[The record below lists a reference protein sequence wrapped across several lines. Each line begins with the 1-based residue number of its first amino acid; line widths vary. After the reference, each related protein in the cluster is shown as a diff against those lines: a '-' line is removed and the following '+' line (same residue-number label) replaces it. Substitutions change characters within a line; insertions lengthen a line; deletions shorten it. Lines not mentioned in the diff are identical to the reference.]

1 MIYDEEGGRA
11 SLLSVSSGGFAMPYN
26 SYEVQMNIPN
36 RLTILRLIMVPVF
49 FISYSISLLSFE
61 GAGVVSAVM
70 MFICYA
76 IAELS
81 DLLDGKIA
89 RKYNLVTDLGKVM
102 DPFADTLS
110 HLTFFVCF
118 MSYGIMPAWAFVIIM
133 WREFSILFMRMLMMR
148 AGKAMPANIW
158 GKSKTVLYAIASIFS
173 IVYIV
178 AAAFAAPG
186 SWNSIY
192 ETLLYVLFSLSAA
205 ASLLSFVTYL
215 STVLRSGALSGM
227 TR

>member
-1 MIYDEEGGRA
+1 
-11 SLLSVSSGGFAMPYN
+11 
-26 SYEVQMNIPN
+26 MNLPN
-36 RLTILRLIMVPVF
+36 KLTVLRLVMVPVF
-49 FISYSISLLSFE
+49 FISYLISLSGME
-61 GAGVVSAVM
+61 AASVVSAVM

-76 IAELS
+76 VAELS

-118 MSYGIMPAWAFVIIM
+118 MHSGLMPVWAFIIIM
-133 WREFSILFMRMLMMR
+133 WREFSILFLRMLMMR
-148 AGKAMPANIW
+148 TGKAMPANIW
-158 GKSKTVLYAIASIFS
+158 GKSKTCLYAATSILS

-178 AAAFAAPG
+178 LETFMDISAFDAVYQSILYIAFA
-186 SWNSIY
+186 
-192 ETLLYVLFSLSAA
+192 LSAL
-205 ASLLSFVTYL
+205 ASLMSFITYL
-215 STVLRSGALSGM
+215 SSIFKSRALSGL